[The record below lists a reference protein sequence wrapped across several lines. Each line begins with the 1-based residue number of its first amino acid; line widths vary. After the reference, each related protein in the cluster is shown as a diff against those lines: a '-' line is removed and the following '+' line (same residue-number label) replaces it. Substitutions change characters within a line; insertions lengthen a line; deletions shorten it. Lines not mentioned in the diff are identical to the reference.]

1 MEYLDKLITM
11 EYLCQIAL
19 DKADEGHL
27 NDEGDALTHV
37 VLSDVCV
44 YCRRAGQLCTW
55 SEDVL
60 YVTLSIL
67 VLTNYPSSVNVELA
81 DIKTYDREYSIIG
94 RRLLATQIISGVFK
108 TPPDAGVCHQA

>member
-1 MEYLDKLITM
+1 MFTV
-11 EYLCQIAL
+11 
-19 DKADEGHL
+19 EGL
-27 NDEGDALTHV
+27 GSSV
-37 VLSDVCV
+37 P
-44 YCRRAGQLCTW
+44 GQKMSYRYVTYTW

-94 RRLLATQIISGVFK
+94 RRLLATQIISGIFK